1 MFAGGSNLAI
11 SAKSKNQDRAFDL
24 LKLIYSDEFQQQL
37 AKNGLGPANDKF
49 TSLMGDDEF
58 AKAAIAAA
66 SNSKLTPASPEWAA
80 VESASVMEEFF
91 GKIARGDESR
101 RRRRPPTPS

>member
-1 MFAGGSNLAI
+1 M
-11 SAKSKNQDRAFDL
+11 
-24 LKLIYSDEFQQQL
+24 LKLIYSDEYQKQL

-58 AKAAIAAA
+58 AKAAISAAA
-66 SNSKLTPASPEWAA
+66 TAKLTPASPEWAA

-91 GKIARGDESR
+91 GSIARGDD
-101 RRRRPPTPS
+101 PADAAKAADDKLNTMLNK